1 MCDLYG
7 DTAKAP
13 SMDPSHLQQLV
24 ELEDSYWWH
33 VAKRQLACRLLSRFC
48 PPPGRLVEGGIGSG
62 RNLVEFQKLGYEVT
76 GFDLMPE
83 SVEHVH
89 QRGIED
95 VRVHDLGDPW
105 PVGDGSLKAV
115 VLLDV
120 LEHVQCPVTVLT
132 HVRKVL
138 ADDGAVIITVPA
150 YPWLYSR
157 WDEQLGHYR
166 RYTIKEFRQ
175 HASESGFRVSWL
187 KHWNSF
193 TLPAAMA
200 VRGWEKLF
208 PKRTQPDFPDVSP
221 FTNRALL
228 RAAAVERWCMDG
240 IGVPAGLSLAGV
252 LTK

>member
-1 MCDLYG
+1 MQ
-7 DTAKAP
+7 A
-13 SMDPSHLQQLV
+13 SHLQQLV

-33 VAKRQLACRLLSRFC
+33 VAKRELVMRLLRRHC

-62 RNLVEFQKLGYEVT
+62 RNLLQFQEMGYEVT

-83 SVEHVH
+83 SVDHVRS
-89 QRGIED
+89 RGIED
-95 VRVHDLGDPW
+95 VRVHDLGNPW
-105 PVGDGSLKAV
+105 PVEQHSLSAV

-120 LEHVQCPVTVLT
+120 LEHVEFPITVLQ
-132 HVRKVL
+132 HVHDSLR
-138 ADDGAVIITVPA
+138 DDGAVIVTVPA

-157 WDEQLGHYR
+157 WDEQLGHFR
-166 RYTIKEFRQ
+166 RYTAKEFRA
-175 HASESGFRVSWL
+175 HANAAGFRVQWL
-187 KHWNSF
+187 NHWNSF

-208 PKRTQPDFPDVSP
+208 PKREQPDFPEVSG

-228 RAAAVERWCMDG
+228 TAAAAERWCMG
-240 IGVPAGLSLAGV
+240 RLPVPAGLSLAGV